1 MPISSCRTVRRSRA
15 VETFKTAS
23 DCIGKI
29 SKGMGLFAMTRG
41 QFSMIDAVFACLDQ
55 MGPSNITAWTWTVA
69 EYEMESME
77 KLMRDGRV
85 TGGTLIIDHGARQK
99 NRKLLQMWQ
108 STFGKDSVRYVVN
121 HAKIVTLQ
129 SDDLSLLMRGSF
141 NLNFNPRFEQFDITE
156 GGEDFDLVRE
166 IEGELPILSD
176 YCSGAEPVKA
186 SKLGNAFSLEQL
198 DMFKGAKVW
207 AK

>member
-1 MPISSCRTVRRSRA
+1 MPISSCRTVRRSQA

-55 MGPSNITAWTWTVA
+55 MGPSNITVWTWTVA

-141 NLNFNPRFEQFDITE
+141 NLNFNPRFEQFDVTE
-156 GGEDFDLVRE
+156 GGEDFDLVRG
-166 IEGELPILSD
+166 IEEELPILSD